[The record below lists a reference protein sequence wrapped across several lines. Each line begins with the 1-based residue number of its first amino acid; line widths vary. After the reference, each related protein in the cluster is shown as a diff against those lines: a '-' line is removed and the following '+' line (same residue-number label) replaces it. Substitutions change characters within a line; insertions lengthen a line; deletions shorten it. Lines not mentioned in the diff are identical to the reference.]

1 METTNLAVNGTLMRG
16 FELNRNLLAA
26 GAVFV
31 RGTITAP
38 VYRLWSIHDLYPAM
52 LRDDAS
58 GASIEVEIWQLTPE
72 ALVKVLRQEPPGLTI
87 GSVELSDGEIVFGVL
102 AEPYLVIGKKEITRW
117 GGWRGYLNDRHD

>member
-31 RGTITAP
+31 RETITAP
-38 VYRLWSIHDLYPAM
+38 VYRLWSINDLYPAM
-52 LRDDAS
+52 LRDEAA
-58 GASIEVEIWQLTPE
+58 GASIEVEIWLLTPE
-72 ALVKVLRQEPPGLTI
+72 TLVKVLRQEPPGLTI
-87 GSVELSDGEIVFGVL
+87 GSVELSDGEIVLGVL

-117 GGWRGYLNDRHD
+117 GGWRGYLNDRHG